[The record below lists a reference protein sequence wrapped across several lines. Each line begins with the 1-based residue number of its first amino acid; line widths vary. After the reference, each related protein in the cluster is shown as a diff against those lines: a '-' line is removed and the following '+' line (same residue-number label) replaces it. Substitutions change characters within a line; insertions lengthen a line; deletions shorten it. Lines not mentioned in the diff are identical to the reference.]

1 MLEFCLFLKRI
12 SMYLEK
18 INCPDDVKK
27 LNIKQLKVLCDEIRQ
42 YLLDV
47 VLVNGG
53 HLASNL
59 GVVELTVALHYVFDD
74 DDKILWDVGHQSYV
88 HKILTGRKD
97 QLKTLRLQDGLSGFS
112 SPAESKYDAFISGHA
127 SNSVS
132 AALGICQA
140 RDIQKQ
146 KFNVI
151 SVIGDGALTGGMVYE
166 ALNNVDNKNILV
178 ILNDNNMS
186 ISKNVGSVSMTLSKL
201 RLASGY
207 NRFKY
212 GMTKFFS
219 AIPLLG
225 KFFVKFFSAVKNFFK
240 SLFGS
245 NTFFS
250 NFGIKYIGP
259 FDGNNVKKMVKILK
273 SIKKQLSRPVLLHV
287 VTKKGKGYKPAE
299 DNPEVFHGI
308 SPKGSQNKQYSFSD
322 TLGEELCNIAK
333 ENEKICT
340 VCAAMPKGTGVES
353 FAKQYPDR
361 FFDVGI
367 AEQHAVTFAAGMA
380 KNGMKPFVALY
391 STFLQRAYDQIIH
404 DVCAD
409 NLPVTFCIDRAGFVG
424 QDGETHQGLF
434 DMSFLNSVP
443 NMTIIAPKDV
453 FELKQAIKF
462 ASTLN
467 KPLAIRYPKECD
479 FEFKQDDFAYGKW
492 QYLLNSNSDITV
504 FAVGPNCNKIALDLA
519 ENKKINVV
527 NARFVKPVDKELLS
541 SRINDK
547 KWIILEEGQKSGG
560 LGQNILSFA
569 TQFDNSPKIEVVA
582 VEDVFIKHS
591 TVAQQL
597 EQNGFDLDKLN
608 KLI

>member
-1 MLEFCLFLKRI
+1 
-12 SMYLEK
+12 MYLEK

-166 ALNNVDNKNILV
+166 ALNNVNNKNILV